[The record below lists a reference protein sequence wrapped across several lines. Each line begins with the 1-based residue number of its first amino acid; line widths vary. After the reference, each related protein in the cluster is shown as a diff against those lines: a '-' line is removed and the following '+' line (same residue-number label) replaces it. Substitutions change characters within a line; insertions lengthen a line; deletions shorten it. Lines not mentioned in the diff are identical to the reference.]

1 MTHFYSP
8 LKTTLDPICVFD
20 DHLSLV
26 SQSLRMSGRV
36 TSFKNMHTAMTI
48 LKMIISR
55 RFFVFIFPIKL
66 LMRGKEDAIPVAFPC
81 APSNTLRWSP
91 FPFRVQKLPDY
102 KFVKRKTHSEQILLI
117 EPAIGSSLSKPRE

>member
-48 LKMIISR
+48 LKMITFR

-66 LMRGKEDAIPVAFPC
+66 LMRGISKIPVAFPC

-102 KFVKRKTHSEQILLI
+102 KFVKRKTQSEQIFLV